1 MGTQA
6 LFQYTHKHVH
16 TCTHTDT
23 GRQTGFVTES
33 RQLRRHAVK
42 IQTCR
47 QNGWLRERER
57 ERERDS
63 DRDRQRQTET
73 DIERKKITVAQ
84 TMTKRQTK

>member
-1 MGTQA
+1 MLTQI
-6 LFQYTHKHVH
+6 LRDMDKFREKQTI
-16 TCTHTDT
+16 DT

-57 ERERDS
+57 
-63 DRDRQRQTET
+63 DRQTDRQTDRQRHRESDT
-73 DIERKKITVAQ
+73 
-84 TMTKRQTK
+84 